1 MSLSW
6 NKETILSPHDELNLR
21 PSDSTHQCS
30 TAEPQGLYTNTKN
43 NSDTSSYL
51 CSLTIC
57 GIKLQILSENQPMT
71 IVHEEVGVKRVIK
84 SRQVG
89 KPNVIP
95 TSGS

>member
-1 MSLSW
+1 MATGIILRKMCFVLW
-6 NKETILSPHDELNLR
+6 RAGDKEKILILQDNSNLR

-30 TAEPQGLYTNTKN
+30 TTEPQGLYTNTKN

-84 SRQVG
+84 SR
-89 KPNVIP
+89 
-95 TSGS
+95 